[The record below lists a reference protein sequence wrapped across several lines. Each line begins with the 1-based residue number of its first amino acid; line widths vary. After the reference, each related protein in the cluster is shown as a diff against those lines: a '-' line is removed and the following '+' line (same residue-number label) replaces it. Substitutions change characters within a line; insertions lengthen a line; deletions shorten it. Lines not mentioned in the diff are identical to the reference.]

1 MSRLPLYTAA
11 AGGAAWLALDRRLS
25 VTGLMGSIHG
35 LLLLAILVL
44 SPLLLSLAATP
55 DRVGRHPLAY
65 RAAVALHPLAAAS
78 ATFSFFVPSGT
89 RAALLVVPWLL
100 FTGLVAVFG
109 LMRLLPRGLSRAP
122 EETCIDA
129 GLLYVPVGAVWLLL
143 SRVGASPAGFGEPIV
158 VLTAAHFHYAGFAA
172 PILAGLAGRR
182 LLAQDPRAR
191 RVFAPVAAGI
201 VLGMPLVAAGIT
213 ASPALE
219 IVGVIVFAASLL
231 VLSGLVAFRVAPR
244 VERTAARLLLIV
256 SAASL
261 ALAMAFAVT
270 YGAGEF
276 TGASFVTIPTMARLH
291 GSINALGF
299 ALPAALAWM
308 IVRPPALTRPPG
320 TPFSRLQSR
329 GRVGPDFFQ
338 RAGVVPSLPRPPRG
352 LVDDLAD
359 YRRGDFDPGAVH
371 PAVRAFYE
379 ETALHALLVRPDWRP
394 GFRLGARLYKLVS
407 SRVGQMNLPLTAEGS
422 GDAIESAILPI
433 DSAADGRRNV
443 RAWVR
448 TYSRS
453 GHAVYVAAYANHSLG
468 AQTYMNIAF
477 PLPGG
482 SVTSVLRIAPL
493 GDAPGAAGVL
503 LTTLA
508 ASPRLGDEGVYFA
521 NRLVPIRLPID
532 ETIRVWAVGAPGC
545 PIGDDPAIPDVTVVA
560 RHDMWFFGIKF
571 LTLDYRIFPVP
582 PGRSR

>member
-55 DRVGRHPLAY
+55 DRAGRHPLAY

-78 ATFSFFVPSGT
+78 ATVSFFVPSGT
-89 RAALLVVPWLL
+89 RA
-100 FTGLVAVFG
+100 
-109 LMRLLPRGLSRAP
+109 
-122 EETCIDA
+122 
-129 GLLYVPVGAVWLLL
+129 
-143 SRVGASPAGFGEPIV
+143 
-158 VLTAAHFHYAGFAA
+158 
-172 PILAGLAGRR
+172 
-182 LLAQDPRAR
+182 
-191 RVFAPVAAGI
+191 
-201 VLGMPLVAAGIT
+201 
-213 ASPALE
+213 
-219 IVGVIVFAASLL
+219 
-231 VLSGLVAFRVAPR
+231 APR

-299 ALPAALAWM
+299 VLPATLAWM
-308 IVRPPALTRPPG
+308 LVRPPALARPPG

-338 RAGVVPSLPRPPRG
+338 RVGVVPSLPRAPRG
-352 LVDDLAD
+352 LVDDFAD

-422 GDAIESAILPI
+422 GDAIDSAILPI

-453 GHAVYVAAYANHSLG
+453 GQAVYVAAYANHSLG

-482 SVTSVLRIAPL
+482 SVTSVLRIAAL
-493 GDAPGAAGVL
+493 GDAPGTGGVL

-532 ETIRVWAVGAPGC
+532 ETIRVWAVGARRGARSETIPPSPMSRSSPGTTCGSSGSSSSPSTTASSRCRRGGAARAGGAPPSPGTDQSTTTNLRTALVAVPSAASRSGSRFPGC
-545 PIGDDPAIPDVTVVA
+545 RCTYIMCRQVA
-560 RHDMWFFGIKF
+560 S
-571 LTLDYRIFPVP
+571 
-582 PGRSR
+582 SRW